1 MNLSKKLLLTSA
13 LAVSAFATMQ
23 GHTASADEVNGVWE
37 ARSVADIQSEV
48 KQEGETKSY
57 LVRWGDTLSVIAQV
71 MDIDVDTLAKINNI
85 TNVDLIFPG
94 MELRVTYNAE
104 QVATAVDV
112 VVPADTNAATLDNG
126 VTPIEAEEQVVAHVD
141 LEKNEATVADQTVSL
156 DEPVADTTE
165 EASQTDTNVT
175 FTPTETATDV
185 SAIVDQTIEALKTQ
199 EPTSE
204 AEVITNADIPVD
216 ETVVAPVETPATE
229 QPAPVIDAE
238 LTKEQTAQLE
248 EVVAPAVETTE
259 ETDDHSHE
267 EVDYAALADVVTN
280 TAPAEAVITPVSNV
294 TVDTSNLQPSA
305 AAFKQLVANTFG
317 ITNIGGYRPGDPQD
331 HGKGL
336 AIDVMVP
343 VGSDLGDQVAQFAI
357 DNAASGNI
365 SYIIWEQKFWAPFNN
380 IYGPANTWNP
390 MPDRGSITENHYDHV
405 HISFNN

>member
-71 MDIDVDTLAKINNI
+71 MDVDVDTLAKINNI

-104 QVATAVDV
+104 QVATAIDV
-112 VVPADTNAATLDNG
+112 VVPAEANAATLDNG
-126 VTPIEAEEQVVAHVD
+126 VAPIEAEEQVVAHVD

-156 DEPVADTTE
+156 GEPVAE
-165 EASQTDTNVT
+165 ETSQTESTVT
-175 FTPTETATDV
+175 FTPTETAYDV

-204 AEVITNADIPVD
+204 AEVITNADISVD
-216 ETVVAPVETPATE
+216 ESVLAPVETPAAEPTAE
-229 QPAPVIDAE
+229 QPASAIETE
-238 LTKEQTAQLE
+238 LTEEQTAQLE

-259 ETDDHSHE
+259 
-267 EVDYAALADVVTN
+267 VTN
-280 TAPAEAVITPVSNV
+280 TAPTEAVVTPVSNV

>member
-71 MDIDVDTLAKINNI
+71 MDVDVDTLAKINNI

-94 MELRVTYNAE
+94 MELRVTYNAN

-112 VVPADTNAATLDNG
+112 VVPADTNVAALDNG

-156 DEPVADTTE
+156 DEPAAE
-165 EASQTDTNVT
+165 ETPQADTNVT
-175 FTPTETATDV
+175 FTPTETANDV
-185 SAIVDQTIEALKTQ
+185 SAIVDQTIEALKVQ
-199 EPTSE
+199 ESTSKT
-204 AEVITNADIPVD
+204 EVVTNADIPVD
-216 ETVVAPVETPATE
+216 ETVVAPVETPAVE
-229 QPAPVIDAE
+229 QPAPTIDAE
-238 LTKEQTAQLE
+238 LTGEQTAQLE
-248 EVVAPAVETTE
+248 EVVAPSVETTE
-259 ETDDHSHE
+259 EAHDHSYE
-267 EVDYAALADVVTN
+267 EIDYAALKNVVTN
-280 TAPAEAVITPVSNV
+280 TAPAETVVTPVSNV

-305 AAFKQLVANTFG
+305 ATFKQLVANTFG

-336 AIDVMVP
+336 AVDVMVP

-357 DNAASGNI
+357 DNAASSNI

>member
-71 MDIDVDTLAKINNI
+71 MDVDVDTLAKINNI

-104 QVATAVDV
+104 QVATAIDV
-112 VVPADTNAATLDNG
+112 VVPAEANAATLDNG
-126 VTPIEAEEQVVAHVD
+126 VAPIEAEEQVVAHVD

-156 DEPVADTTE
+156 GEPVAE
-165 EASQTDTNVT
+165 EISQTESTVT
-175 FTPTETATDV
+175 FTPTETANDV

-204 AEVITNADIPVD
+204 AEVITNADISVD
-216 ETVVAPVETPATE
+216 ESVLAPVEAPTAEPTAE
-229 QPAPVIDAE
+229 QPASTIEAE
-238 LTKEQTAQLE
+238 LTEEQTAQLE
-248 EVVAPAVETTE
+248 EVVTPPVETVE
-259 ETDDHSHE
+259 ETHDHS
-267 EVDYAALADVVTN
+267 
-280 TAPAEAVITPVSNV
+280 
-294 TVDTSNLQPSA
+294 